1 MPAAHHIADVLAKV
15 ASVEVTGDGALTVR
29 HDGTFASLR
38 TVTIA
43 DGLELI
49 SLTQALAWDLVPD
62 AELRKSVAAQASR
75 TMLGTVTLVEHPD
88 GGLDAERADVV
99 LRYNFPTSV
108 ALCPPSVLD
117 TPRTCRTVRWC
128 DSPQKTHEPQPLR
141 QPTPPPRGR

>member
-1 MPAAHHIADVLAKV
+1 MSLADVLGQV

-99 LRYNFPTSV
+99 LRYNFPFQGLDDH
-108 ALCPPSVLD
+108 ALQTLVLMVLTAGAD
-117 TPRTCRTVRWC
+117 VRRAL
-128 DSPQKTHEPQPLR
+128 PA
-141 QPTPPPRGR
+141 

>member
-99 LRYNFPTSV
+99 LRYNFPFQGLDDH
-108 ALCPPSVLD
+108 ALQTLVLMVLTAGAD
-117 TPRTCRTVRWC
+117 VRRAL
-128 DSPQKTHEPQPLR
+128 PA
-141 QPTPPPRGR
+141 

>member
-15 ASVEVTGDGALTVR
+15 TSVEVTGDGALTVR

-99 LRYNFPTSV
+99 LRYNFPFQGLDDH
-108 ALCPPSVLD
+108 ALQTLVLMVLTAGAD
-117 TPRTCRTVRWC
+117 VRRAL
-128 DSPQKTHEPQPLR
+128 PA
-141 QPTPPPRGR
+141 

>member
-1 MPAAHHIADVLAKV
+1 MIDVDHIADVLAKV

-99 LRYNFPTSV
+99 LRYNFPFQGLDDH
-108 ALCPPSVLD
+108 ALQTLVLMVLTAGAD
-117 TPRTCRTVRWC
+117 VRRAL
-128 DSPQKTHEPQPLR
+128 PA
-141 QPTPPPRGR
+141 

>member
-15 ASVEVTGDGALTVR
+15 ASVEVTDDGALTVR

-99 LRYNFPTSV
+99 LRYNFPFQGLDDH
-108 ALCPPSVLD
+108 ALQTLVLMVLTAGAD
-117 TPRTCRTVRWC
+117 VRRAL
-128 DSPQKTHEPQPLR
+128 PA
-141 QPTPPPRGR
+141 